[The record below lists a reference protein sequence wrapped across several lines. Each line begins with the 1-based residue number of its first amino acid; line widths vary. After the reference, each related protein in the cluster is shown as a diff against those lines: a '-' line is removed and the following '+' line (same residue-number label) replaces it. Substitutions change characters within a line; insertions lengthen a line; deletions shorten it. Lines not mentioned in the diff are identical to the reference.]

1 MQSKLPNTSTN
12 IFSFMTGLANEHQA
26 INLAQGFPDFDISPR
41 LIELVN
47 EAMFKGFNQYAPMPG
62 LPMLRN
68 EIAKKAN
75 KLYDCNISAETE
87 ITITPGATYAIYTAL
102 TSILQPLDEVIVLEP
117 CYDSYIPNI
126 ICNNAVPICIPLLLP
141 NFRPDW
147 QRIKDAITSKTKAI
161 IINSPHNPSGYAWTH
176 DDMLQLEAITTN
188 TNITIVSDEVYE
200 HITFDEVQHESVLKY
215 PNLFARSFVVFSFGK
230 TFHATGWKIGY
241 CIAPPHLS
249 HEFRKIHQ
257 YLSFSVNAPMQY
269 GLAKFL
275 EDENNY
281 LQISAFY
288 EKKRNLFLQHFESLP
303 FTMKEITKGSYFQL
317 ASYEKMSDLPD
328 KDFAVWITKN
338 YGVAV
343 IPISAFYQNG
353 KDDKLVRLCFC
364 KKDETIIEAA
374 KRLSAIPIS

>member
-1 MQSKLPNTSTN
+1 
-12 IFSFMTGLANEHQA
+12 
-26 INLAQGFPDFDISPR
+26 
-41 LIELVN
+41 
-47 EAMFKGFNQYAPMPG
+47 
-62 LPMLRN
+62 
-68 EIAKKAN
+68 
-75 KLYDCNISAETE
+75 
-87 ITITPGATYAIYTAL
+87 
-102 TSILQPLDEVIVLEP
+102 
-117 CYDSYIPNI
+117 
-126 ICNNAVPICIPLLLP
+126 
-141 NFRPDW
+141 
-147 QRIKDAITSKTKAI
+147 
-161 IINSPHNPSGYAWTH
+161 
-176 DDMLQLEAITTN
+176 
-188 TNITIVSDEVYE
+188 VYE